1 VCLLATSAAPVWRSV
16 LAAVASFVVCHRE
29 RRRHQRWSHSK
40 RSRWVKSRLIHR
52 WRVRRVID
60 VASWVQLS
68 QSALLMV
75 HRCGEGVGEYRKHA
89 LKVVRLDVLRA
100 ELERVA
106 GVVVERTEVQ
116 ELANASATVGIQAE
130 VVLLERVEASE
141 EILDVWLR

>member
-1 VCLLATSAAPVWRSV
+1 
-16 LAAVASFVVCHRE
+16 
-29 RRRHQRWSHSK
+29 
-40 RSRWVKSRLIHR
+40 
-52 WRVRRVID
+52 
-60 VASWVQLS
+60 
-68 QSALLMV
+68 MV